1 MDSEEFIKRRGKT
14 IATRTPL
21 SVEIKKSISMLLF
34 TLLAIII
41 LVSIVYLLNSSQTSQ
56 KGNSLK
62 QQQLQKEQ
70 LQGKS
75 HDLIQL
81 LINAQSFK
89 NIENSDLVKSMVKP
103 DKPVY
108 LDQK

>member
-1 MDSEEFIKRRGKT
+1 MVTEEFIKRRGKT

-62 QQQLQKEQ
+62 QQQLEKEQ
-70 LQGKS
+70 LQEKS
-75 HDLIQL
+75 HDLIKM
-81 LINAQSFK
+81 LIDAQSFK
-89 NIENSDLVKSMVKP
+89 NIENSNLVKSMVKP